1 MRRGSADPTST
12 AKRRVGRRHTDGNLQ
27 PSSPGGSLV
36 AQRWKERARARR
48 LEEEQG
54 EQTTGGGGG
63 EQTTGGGGGFART
76 GSGSSSL
83 VSASSTSAS
92 GGFED
97 SFGSG
102 ISGLSQYTL
111 PGGGSHRDVGS
122 RAWPSPAPDH
132 LRTQSGPAHGWRP
145 SKKRV
150 NSLAEMMNESGAASF
165 GADGDSDDDATSAE
179 IAAELL
185 SELKGLMAH
194 AKAGAEGAGGAGGG
208 VLLQPDD
215 IAALTFKVMRI
226 SEETRFTER
235 AAKTKERVARTISRA
250 SSIGTVPE
258 EFASDVR

>member
-63 EQTTGGGGGFART
+63 GLART

-122 RAWPSPAPDH
+122 RAWPSPAHH

>member
-1 MRRGSADPTST
+1 MRRGSAPSTST
-12 AKRRVGRRHTDGNLQ
+12 AKRRVGRRRTDGNLQ

-36 AQRWKERARARR
+36 AQRWKERARERR
-48 LEEEQG
+48 LEEQS
-54 EQTTGGGGG
+54 GGGGL
-63 EQTTGGGGGFART
+63 ART
-76 GSGSSSL
+76 GSGSSSSL

-111 PGGGSHRDVGS
+111 PGGSHRVGS
-122 RAWPSPAPDH
+122 PRAWPSPEPDH

-145 SKKRV
+145 SMKRV
-150 NSLAEMMNESGAASF
+150 NSLAEMMSESGAASF

-185 SELKGLMAH
+185 TELKGLMAA
-194 AKAGAEGAGGAGGG
+194 AKADAEGAGGEGGG

-235 AAKTKERVARTISRA
+235 AAMIKERVARKISRA